1 VLDQFWFD
9 ADNGTVAL
17 MEAVQ
22 EMYERAA
29 DSYAALRAGLLVNGS
44 GPLLSRLQLRDA
56 RVIVDA
62 GTGTGGLLPLLRAA
76 APDATIVGLDLTAA
90 MLGHAQREQAHLA
103 QADLAHPPLR
113 PASVDVLV
121 SAFVLFHLTD
131 PPAAVREL
139 AAALRPGGSFAVAT
153 WTKDEPWAA
162 KSMFSAELDAAGAPP
177 VSSSRV
183 GAAFTETPEA
193 LAALAESAGL
203 RVLKTEV
210 APLGAP
216 PIDAGDLVAE
226 WAGIGST
233 GARFAELD
241 AAGRQR
247 VLANAT
253 EKLAALSEA
262 DRRDPHVVIRLWAVK
277 G

>member
-1 VLDQFWFD
+1 
-9 ADNGTVAL
+9 

-44 GPLLSRLQLRDA
+44 GPLLSRLQLHDA

-76 APDATIVGLDLTAA
+76 APDATIVGLDLTTA
-90 MLGHAQREQAHLA
+90 MLRHARAERADLV

-113 PASVDVLV
+113 PGSVDVLV
-121 SAFVLFHLTD
+121 SAFVLFHLAD

-153 WTKDEPWAA
+153 WTKDEPWVA
-162 KSMFSAELDAAGAPP
+162 KSLFSAELDAAGAPP

-183 GAAFTETPEA
+183 GAAHTETPEA
-193 LAALAESAGL
+193 LTALAESAGL
-203 RVLKTEV
+203 RVLETEV
-210 APLGAP
+210 APLGAA

-241 AAGRQR
+241 AAARQR
-247 VLANAT
+247 VLTNAT
-253 EKLAALSEA
+253 EKIAALSEA
-262 DRRDPHVVIRLWAVK
+262 DRRDPHVVIRLWATK
-277 G
+277 N

>member
-9 ADNGTVAL
+9 VHNGTVAV

-62 GTGTGGLLPLLRAA
+62 GTGTGGLLPLLSAA
-76 APDATIVGLDLTAA
+76 APEATIVGLDLTAA
-90 MLGHAQREQAHLA
+90 MLGHARGQDVRLV
-103 QADLAHPPLR
+103 QADLAHVPLR
-113 PASVDVLV
+113 PGSVDVLV

-131 PPAAVREL
+131 PPAAVRQL
-139 AAALRPGGSFAVAT
+139 AAALRPGGSFAAAT
-153 WTKDEPWAA
+153 WTKDQPWAA
-162 KSMFSAELDAAGAPP
+162 KAVFSAELDAAGAPA
-177 VSSSRV
+177 VTSSRV
-183 GAAFTETPEA
+183 GAAHTDTPEA
-193 LAALAESAGL
+193 LRTLAESAGL
-203 RVLKTEV
+203 RVLDTEV
-210 APLGAP
+210 APLNAP
-216 PIDAGDLVAE
+216 PIDAADLVAE

-241 AAGRQR
+241 AAARQR

-253 EKLAALSEA
+253 EKVAALSEA
-262 DRRDPHVVIRLWAVK
+262 DRSDPHVVIRLWATK
-277 G
+277 D